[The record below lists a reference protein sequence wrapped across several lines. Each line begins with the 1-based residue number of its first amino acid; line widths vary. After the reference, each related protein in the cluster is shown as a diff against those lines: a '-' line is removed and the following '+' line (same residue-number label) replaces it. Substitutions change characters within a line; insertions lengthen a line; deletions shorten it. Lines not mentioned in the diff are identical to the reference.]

1 MIDRRLSLNNIGC
14 LTYHV
19 SLFTMRSTLLEI
31 HRQGTQRASF
41 PHIPSPP
48 SLPTVT
54 SQMKEKLMLNRGYTD
69 SLLLNT
75 GKCNCCKNKGCCSNT
90 ASYLI
95 LFITLLVLI
104 SCETN

>member
-1 MIDRRLSLNNIGC
+1 MIDRMLSLNNIGC

-31 HRQGTQRASF
+31 HTRQGTQRVSF

-75 GKCNCCKNKGCCSNT
+75 GKCNCCKNKGCCPNT

-95 LFITLLVLI
+95 LFIA
-104 SCETN
+104 CTNFL